1 MDLTV
6 RSFGSYRRTVR
17 TDERQQALLD
27 RVLSTGSASVAELV
41 ALVGASEA
49 TVRRDL
55 AELDQRGAVRRV
67 HGGARR
73 PGLRGVDV
81 VPGAQPHPNAAGRD
95 RVARAA
101 AALLTDGEAVVL
113 DSGTTCLELARDL
126 TGEHRV
132 VPLSLPVAQALT
144 GRDGIEVTVPGGD
157 LRPGSLSFVGPMTE
171 RALGQ
176 LRVDTAVL
184 SPCGLDLAHGATAF
198 DVGDAAVMQ
207 AAMRAAERR
216 VLVCDASKWGHS
228 AFAWFAGLAELDVL
242 VTDHDP
248 TAEERDLLADAGV
261 EVVVA

>member
-1 MDLTV
+1 M
-6 RSFGSYRRTVR
+6 R
-17 TDERQQALLD
+17 TDERQQALVD
-27 RVLSTGSASVAELV
+27 RVLASGSASVAELV

-55 AELDQRGAVRRV
+55 AELDERGAVRRV

-81 VPGAQPHPNAAGRD
+81 VPGAQPHANAAGRD

-101 AALLTDGEAVVL
+101 AALLGPGEAVVL
-113 DSGTTCLELARDL
+113 DSGTTCTELARAL

-132 VPLSLPVAQALT
+132 VPLSLPVAETLA

-157 LRPGSLSFVGPMTE
+157 LRPGSLSFVGPLTE

-176 LRVDTAVL
+176 LRVDTAVI
-184 SPCGLDLAHGATAF
+184 SPCGLDLTHGATAF

-216 VLVCDASKWGHS
+216 VLVCDASKWGQS
-228 AFAWFAGLAELDVL
+228 AFAWFADLRELDVV
-242 VTDHDP
+242 VTDHEP
-248 TAEERDLLADAGV
+248 TADEAALLAEAGV
-261 EVVVA
+261 EVVPA